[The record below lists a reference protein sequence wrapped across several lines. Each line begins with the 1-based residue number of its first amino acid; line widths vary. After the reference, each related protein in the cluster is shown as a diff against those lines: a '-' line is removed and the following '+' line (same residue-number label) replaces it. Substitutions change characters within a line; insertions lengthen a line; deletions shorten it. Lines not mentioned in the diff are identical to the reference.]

1 MPIQLPKNPIIPPP
15 SNSLADMVAN
25 TFATAVERT
34 VSFVGET
41 LATIIGRGLEI
52 ILDALK
58 PGTTRTTDIIFRDLR
73 DNPSIPQS
81 LRDYITAVQA
91 EQGEAASLLRML
103 SLLPVIGTYFQGYLE
118 PMQRLQSYRAEH
130 DLHTARFNPSE
141 LVTGLWRHVIG
152 EETANSQ
159 LNDTGYMPNSLEF
172 YKRILAPLLNITD
185 IATLQWRGEISE
197 DDARRRLEEL
207 GYSSENARLIQSL
220 FPVIPSISDL
230 VMMAVKEAFSPE
242 IAQRF
247 GQYEDFPEEVAQWAA
262 KQGLSREWAQRY
274 WAAHW
279 DLPSATQGFEMFQR
293 GIIGED
299 DLKLLLKALDVM
311 PFWRDKLI
319 QIAYTPFTRVDIR
332 RMYDEN
338 VITEQEVYR
347 TYRDIGYDD
356 WHAQK
361 LTEWTVSQTRSANK
375 ELTKQELLTGYRRG
389 LLTEGEA
396 RSRLQ
401 ELGYK
406 QEDIDY
412 YIRYT
417 DWQRSNDRTAP
428 DKALAKGDLVSS
440 YKQGVMS
447 RQELLDALSNLGYD
461 ETERNLIANL
471 ADAQM
476 NATKHEENKSLA
488 KSEVISAYIDKI
500 ISRQECSTML
510 GQLGYDAD
518 ETEFLVALADFK
530 ITQNYRKD
538 AVDLLHVQ
546 YVNGTLDD
554 TQLVTQLNSLNLP
567 DLTSQYYLY
576 KWRLEREAK
585 VVTPTFSQ
593 FAQMYKK
600 NIINEDEFRQALSIL
615 GYKEPYLTWMYEL
628 VTKSAPTPTVPS

>member
-1 MPIQLPKNPIIPPP
+1 MADEVKSTTYYNPPANSFPDKIKQLVGNIIESVIASRAGDIKAWISHTVTGVLEDIEPSAITASEPMLNYLLSLPNLPPEVVEYVTHVKRGERQVDGFMAVLIGMIASIPNVMNLSAVANQRNIQLAQAALRW
-15 SNSLADMVAN
+15 SLPDLG
-25 TFATAVERT
+25 TAV
-34 VSFVGET
+34 T
-41 LATIIGRGLEI
+41 LRQRGYFSDTQLQEIVAKSGLPDVWVQHLQHANMTLPDIQSIALAQFRGLITEQA
-52 ILDALK
+52 ALFK
-58 PGTTRTTDIIFRDLR
+58 LK
-73 DNPSIPQS
+73 
-81 LRDYITAVQA
+81 
-91 EQGEAASLLRML
+91 
-103 SLLPVIGTYFQGYLE
+103 
-118 PMQRLQSYRAEH
+118 
-130 DLHTARFNPSE
+130 
-141 LVTGLWRHVIG
+141 
-152 EETANSQ
+152 Q
-159 LNDTGYMPNSLEF
+159 LGF
-172 YKRILAPLLNITD
+172 
-185 IATLQWRGEISE
+185 
-197 DDARRRLEEL
+197 DD
-207 GYSSENARLIQSL
+207 ENAQLIQSM
-220 FPVIPSISDL
+220 FPVIPPISDL
-230 VMMAVKEAFSPE
+230 IMMAVKEAFSPD

-293 GIIGED
+293 SIIEED
-299 DLKLLLKALDVM
+299 DLKLLLKSLDVM

-319 QIAYTPFTRVDIR
+319 KIAYTPFTRVDIR

-338 VITEQEVYR
+338 VITDEEVYR

-361 LTEWTVSQTRSANK
+361 LTEWTVTQTRSANK

-412 YIRYT
+412 FIRYT
-417 DWQRSNDRTAP
+417 DWQRTNDRTAP
-428 DKALAKGDLVSS
+428 DKALAKGDLVTS

-461 ETERNLIANL
+461 DTERAMIANL

-476 NATKHEENKSLA
+476 NSTKHEANKSLA
-488 KSEVISAYIDKI
+488 KSEVINAYVDKI

-510 GQLGYDAD
+510 AQLGYDDD
-518 ETEFLVALADFK
+518 ETEFIVALADFK

-567 DLTSQYYLY
+567 DLSSQYYLY

-600 NIINEDEFRQALSIL
+600 NIVNEDEFRQALNIL
-615 GYKEPYLTWMYEL
+615 GYKEPYLSWMYEL
-628 VTKSAPTPTVPS
+628 VTKSAPTLTVPS